1 MGGFISEN
9 LVRMGNGPLPNHRQR
24 MDAAFY
30 QVSGR
35 GMVEDGEDQGRRREG
50 VEFAGGE
57 KGAKKGTKEQRRSM
71 KETRSFEINSGPWIP
86 NETLIISKTD
96 LGRVDIV
103 FDGPLGKNLICVGP
117 EMLEDLIEAL
127 TKLKHSNEGGLNE

>member
-35 GMVEDGEDQGRRREG
+35 GVVEDGEDQGRGGAG
-50 VEFAGGE
+50 VEFTGGKERTKGE
-57 KGAKKGTKEQRRSM
+57 KV
-71 KETRSFEINSGPWIP
+71 
-86 NETLIISKTD
+86 L
-96 LGRVDIV
+96 
-103 FDGPLGKNLICVGP
+103 C
-117 EMLEDLIEAL
+117 
-127 TKLKHSNEGGLNE
+127 